1 MITPNVTE
9 EVIIQIDDNINFI
22 IRQDDIAMDIK
33 RPDSNINAIMLDVKL
48 NVNYNVIV
56 QPNTKK

>member
-1 MITPNVTE
+1 MITPN
-9 EVIIQIDDNINFI
+9 VIIQIDDNINFI
-22 IRQDDIAMDIK
+22 IRQDDIAIDII
-33 RPDSNINAIMLDVKL
+33 RPDYNINAIMLYVKP